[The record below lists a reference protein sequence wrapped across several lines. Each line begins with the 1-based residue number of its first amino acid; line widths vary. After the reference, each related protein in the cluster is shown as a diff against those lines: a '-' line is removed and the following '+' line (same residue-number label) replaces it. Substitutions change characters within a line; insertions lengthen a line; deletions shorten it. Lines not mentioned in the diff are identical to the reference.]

1 MGDLTPTNDV
11 TDASGDLDLLFRA
24 VRTVTPQL

>member
-1 MGDLTPTNDV
+1 MARLTPTSDAI
-11 TDASGDLDLLFRA
+11 DASDDPDLLFRA